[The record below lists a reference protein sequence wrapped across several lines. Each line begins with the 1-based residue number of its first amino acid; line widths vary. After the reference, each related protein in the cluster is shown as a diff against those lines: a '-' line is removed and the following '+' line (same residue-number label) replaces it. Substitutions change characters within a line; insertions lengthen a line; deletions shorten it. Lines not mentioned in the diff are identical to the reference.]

1 MWEIKANGCE
11 QNALIPASPALE
23 GLSRTLSQLDK
34 LYPFNRNEK
43 IKINNVTNNIK
54 VKINFIFVSL
64 KFTITNYKKDNYI

>member
-11 QNALIPASPALE
+11 QNALIPASPA
-23 GLSRTLSQLDK
+23 
-34 LYPFNRNEK
+34 PFNRNEK